1 MHANDIRTDINS
13 ALCDYNARVELNN
26 RLLTIE
32 DTCPRQQALSHAIDS
47 QILKTIC
54 EESHNIYTQAH
65 LNLTTAS
72 GAGSWLNSIPSK
84 ALGMHIDPSLY
95 RTTILR
101 WLRVPLFES
110 EFHCTLCDEVVDRF
124 GDHCLVCSVGGDR
137 TKRHNLIRNEVYHQC
152 CSAGLNPELERPGLL
167 RPRPLFGSTHESGD
181 VRDPNTDRRPA
192 DVYLPRWKR
201 GTPAALDLAVTSG
214 LRRDL
219 IESSALDG
227 SSAVSIYEDF
237 KRTHLNTE
245 TACLE
250 EGIQFI
256 PLICEAD
263 GGGWGPAGHAVW
275 KELAKHKSL
284 LTGEPASI
292 TAGHLLQSLG
302 LILHRENAR
311 AILRRF
317 PKTNHENNGD
327 HRVLLAA
334 SAACGTSAD
343 L

>member
-47 QILKTIC
+47 QILKTIR

-84 ALGMHIDPSLY
+84 ALGTHIDPSLY

-152 CSAGLNPELERPGLL
+152 CSAGLNPELECPGLL
-167 RPRPLFGSTHESGD
+167 RPRLLFGSTHES
-181 VRDPNTDRRPA
+181 
-192 DVYLPRWKR
+192 
-201 GTPAALDLAVTSG
+201 
-214 LRRDL
+214 
-219 IESSALDG
+219 
-227 SSAVSIYEDF
+227 
-237 KRTHLNTE
+237 
-245 TACLE
+245 
-250 EGIQFI
+250 
-256 PLICEAD
+256 
-263 GGGWGPAGHAVW
+263 
-275 KELAKHKSL
+275 
-284 LTGEPASI
+284 
-292 TAGHLLQSLG
+292 
-302 LILHRENAR
+302 
-311 AILRRF
+311 
-317 PKTNHENNGD
+317 
-327 HRVLLAA
+327 
-334 SAACGTSAD
+334 
-343 L
+343 